1 MKNAKCTL
9 CKETK
14 TENFRIKETTKGKAE
29 EGGCNKV
36 VVLVL
41 YIYLYMGHT
50 ATKPDKVN
58 IGITRISGIK
68 I

>member
-1 MKNAKCTL
+1 MPKTRQCAL
-9 CKETK
+9 FKETK

-41 YIYLYMGHT
+41 YIYLYIYFLLL
-50 ATKPDKVN
+50 DK
-58 IGITRISGIK
+58 
-68 I
+68 

>member
-1 MKNAKCTL
+1 VKNAKCTL

-41 YIYLYMGHT
+41 YIYLYIYFLLL
-50 ATKPDKVN
+50 DK
-58 IGITRISGIK
+58 
-68 I
+68 